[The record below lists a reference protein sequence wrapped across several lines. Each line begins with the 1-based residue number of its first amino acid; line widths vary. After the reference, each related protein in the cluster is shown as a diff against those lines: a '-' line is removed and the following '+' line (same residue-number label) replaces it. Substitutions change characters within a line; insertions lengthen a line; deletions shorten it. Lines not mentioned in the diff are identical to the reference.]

1 MVHTTEIR
9 VRFGELD
16 PYRHVNHAV
25 YVMWMEAAR
34 TVALEDIDLGLGDL
48 QDMGYQIV
56 VTDIAVR
63 FRRPAVA
70 GDTVTVETE
79 VAEIRRA
86 SSRWVQRIM
95 RGDELLV
102 SGEIR
107 AGICDETGRPTRPPA
122 GLMEKMSRLD
132 AEYGSGSV
140 SGSAGQ

>member
-34 TVALEDIDLGLGDL
+34 TVALEDIELGLGDL

-56 VTDIAVR
+56 VTDIAVK

-95 RGDELLV
+95 RGDDLLV

-122 GLMEKMSRLD
+122 GLMEKMALLGPDWRR
-132 AEYGSGSV
+132 
-140 SGSAGQ
+140 